1 MVLELFRRPLG
12 SDPSAL
18 VQRFVEDAF
27 SVESATVVAGWDT
40 RTVSTFYMPNTPL
53 IRASSIPLRSDL
65 DLGSGSGSSAEA
77 PFPVKGM

>member
-40 RTVSTFYMPNTPL
+40 RTLFQTTTVS
-53 IRASSIPLRSDL
+53 I
-65 DLGSGSGSSAEA
+65 
-77 PFPVKGM
+77 FPQRRELET